1 MRRRGKKPAAWPSV
15 EPPIGPAATSIGEP
29 AAGAGDNSDNG
40 DNGVPGDAAALFRQA
55 VQGVSPLAAS
65 DKVLLPG
72 KHPPP
77 IPRQIPAHE
86 QPAADDALSD
96 HIVLEI
102 GAGDEWAF
110 LGPGVSRQTLR
121 RLRRGYWKVDA
132 QLDLHGFNREE
143 ARQELA
149 VFLDTSNKRG
159 FRCVR
164 VIHGK
169 GLSSP
174 NQEPVLKTR
183 VGNWLAQRADVL
195 AFCQARPEEG
205 GSGAVLVLL
214 APTGK

>member
-1 MRRRGKKPAAWPSV
+1 MRRRGKKPAARPSV
-15 EPPIGPAATSIGEP
+15 EPPIGPAATSIEEP

-40 DNGVPGDAAALFRQA
+40 DNGVPADAAALFRQA
-55 VQGVSPLAAS
+55 VQGVLPLAAS
-65 DKVLLPG
+65 DKALLPG

-86 QPAADDALSD
+86 QSAADDALSD

-110 LGPGVSRQTLR
+110 LRPGVSRQTLR
-121 RLRRGYWKVDA
+121 RLRRGYWKIDA

-143 ARQELA
+143 ARQELG
-149 VFLDTSNKRG
+149 VFLDTSSKRG

-174 NQEPVLKTR
+174 NHEPVLKTR

-214 APTGK
+214 AATRK

>member
-1 MRRRGKKPAAWPSV
+1 MKRRDKKPAFSALP
-15 EPPIGPAATSIGEP
+15 GPASGPANGPAGTSTKEP
-29 AAGAGDNSDNG
+29 AAGVGDNASNDDG
-40 DNGVPGDAAALFRQA
+40 AALFRQA
-55 VQGVSPLAAS
+55 VQGVSRLTAS
-65 DKVLLPG
+65 DKAPLPS

-86 QPAADDALSD
+86 QSAGGEALSD
-96 HIVLEI
+96 HIALEI

-110 LGPGVSRQTLR
+110 LRPGVSRQTLR
-121 RLRRGYWKVDA
+121 RLRRGYWKIEA
-132 QLDLHGFNREE
+132 QLDLHGFTREE

-149 VFLDTSNKRG
+149 VFLDESSKRR

-174 NQEPVLKTR
+174 NHEPVLKTR

-214 APTGK
+214 AATGK

>member
-1 MRRRGKKPAAWPSV
+1 MKRWDKKPAIRPATAPASSPATG
-15 EPPIGPAATSIGEP
+15 PPATSTEKL
-29 AAGAGDNSDNG
+29 AAGASDN
-40 DNGVPGDAAALFRQA
+40 GDAAALFRQA
-55 VQGVSPLAAS
+55 VQGVSPLTAS
-65 DKVLLPG
+65 DRAHLPG

-77 IPRQIPAHE
+77 IPRQTSAHE
-86 QPAADDALSD
+86 QPGADDVLSD
-96 HIVLEI
+96 HIALEI
-102 GAGDEWAF
+102 GAGDQWEF
-110 LGPGVSRQTLR
+110 LRPGVSRQTLR
-121 RLRRGYWKVDA
+121 RLRRGYWKIEA
-132 QLDLHGFNREE
+132 QLDLHGFTREE

-149 VFLDTSNKRG
+149 VFLDASSKRG

-174 NQEPVLKTR
+174 NHEPVLKTR

-214 APTGK
+214 SATAK